1 MAKRANG
8 SKLAWGLVLIALALI
23 IFLSN
28 MNVHVWDIIAR
39 LWPIVL
45 IIWGGWKLYYGL
57 KERREE
63 LEKAQE

>member
-8 SKLAWGLVLIALALI
+8 GKLAWGLVLIGLALI
-23 IFLSN
+23 IFLGN
-28 MNVHVWDIIAR
+28 LDVNVWDFVAR
-39 LWPIVL
+39 MWPIVL
-45 IIWGGWKLYYGL
+45 ILWGGWKLYYGL

>member
-8 SKLAWGLVLIALALI
+8 SKLAWGLILIALAVI

-28 MNVHVWDIIAR
+28 MNVYVWDILAR
-39 LWPIVL
+39 LWPIIQ

-57 KERREE
+57 KERQEE

>member
-28 MNVHVWDIIAR
+28 MNVYIWDLLAR

>member
-8 SKLAWGLVLIALALI
+8 GKLAWGLVLIALALI

-28 MNVHVWDIIAR
+28 MNVYIWDLLAR

>member
-8 SKLAWGLVLIALALI
+8 GRLAWGLVLIALALI

-28 MNVHVWDIIAR
+28 MNVYVWDILAR

-57 KERREE
+57 KERQEE
-63 LEKAQE
+63 LDKAQE

>member
-8 SKLAWGLVLIALALI
+8 GRLAWGLVLIALALI
-23 IFLSN
+23 IFLGN
-28 MNVHVWDIIAR
+28 MNVNVWDALAR

-45 IIWGGWKLYYGL
+45 IIWGAWKLYYGL
-57 KERREE
+57 KERQEE

>member
-8 SKLAWGLVLIALALI
+8 SRLAWGLVLIALALI

-28 MNVHVWDIIAR
+28 MNVYVWDILAR
-39 LWPIVL
+39 LWPVVL

-57 KERREE
+57 KERQEE
-63 LEKAQE
+63 LDKAQE

>member
-8 SKLAWGLVLIALALI
+8 GKLAWGLILIALALI

-28 MNVHVWDIIAR
+28 LNVNVWDFIAR

-45 IIWGGWKLYYGL
+45 VLWGGWKLYFGL

>member
-8 SKLAWGLVLIALALI
+8 GKLAWGLVLIALAVI

-28 MNVHVWDIIAR
+28 MNVYVWDLLAR

-63 LEKAQE
+63 LEKTQE

>member
-1 MAKRANG
+1 MAKRTNG

-28 MNVHVWDIIAR
+28 MNVYIWDLLAR

>member
-8 SKLAWGLVLIALALI
+8 SKLAWGLVLIALAVI

-28 MNVHVWDIIAR
+28 MNVYVWDLLAR

-63 LEKAQE
+63 LEKTQE

>member
-1 MAKRANG
+1 MAKRTNG
-8 SKLAWGLVLIALALI
+8 GKLAWGLILIALALI

-28 MNVHVWDIIAR
+28 LDVDVWDFIAR

>member
-8 SKLAWGLVLIALALI
+8 GRLAWGLVLIALALI
-23 IFLSN
+23 LFLSN
-28 MNVHVWDIIAR
+28 MNVYVWDILAR

-57 KERREE
+57 KERQEE
-63 LEKAQE
+63 LDKAQE

>member
-1 MAKRANG
+1 MAKHANG
-8 SKLAWGLVLIALALI
+8 SKLAWGLILIALAMI

-28 MNVHVWDIIAR
+28 LNVDVWDFIAR

-45 IIWGGWKLYYGL
+45 IFWGGWKLYYGL

>member
-8 SKLAWGLVLIALALI
+8 GKLAWGLVLIGLAVI

-28 MNVHVWDIIAR
+28 LNVYVWDILAR

-45 IIWGGWKLYYGL
+45 IIWGAWKLYYGL
-57 KERREE
+57 KERQEE

>member
-28 MNVHVWDIIAR
+28 MNVYVWDILAR

-57 KERREE
+57 KERQEE

>member
-8 SKLAWGLVLIALALI
+8 SKLAWGLVLIALAVI

-28 MNVHVWDIIAR
+28 MNVYVWDLLAR

>member
-8 SKLAWGLVLIALALI
+8 GRLAWGLVLIALALI

-28 MNVHVWDIIAR
+28 MNVYVWDILAR
-39 LWPIVL
+39 LWPVVL

-57 KERREE
+57 KERQEE
-63 LEKAQE
+63 LDKAQE